1 MSRTSIKRLLRDSIK
16 AHLIEQDA
24 GADLDGV
31 QVVVAFDGD
40 TLTTKHIRI
49 VTESSEPQIAGVN
62 NLGRWDITAT
72 ISVVTEIDDYTGD
85 EHDDLVGLIEDYILQ
100 GNATLAAGFTTSEIK
115 VDNVMPASASE
126 LAIEGMR
133 YSQQAITCECYKL

>member
-1 MSRTSIKRLLRDSIK
+1 MSRSSIKRLLRDSIK
-16 AHLIEQDA
+16 EHLESQA
-24 GADLDGV
+24 GSELDGV

-40 TLTTKHIRI
+40 SLTTKHIRI

-72 ISVVTEIDDYTGD
+72 LSVVTEIDDYTGD
-85 EHDDLVGLIEDYILQ
+85 EHDDLVGLVEDYVLQ
-100 GNATLAAGFTTSEIK
+100 GNAALAAAFTTVDLQ

>member
-1 MSRTSIKRLLRDSIK
+1 MSRSSIKRLLRDSIK
-16 AHLIEQDA
+16 EHLEAQA
-24 GADLDGV
+24 GSELDGV
-31 QVVVAFDGD
+31 QVVVAFEGD

-72 ISVVTEIDDYTGD
+72 LSVVTEIDDYTGD
-85 EHDDLVGLIEDYILQ
+85 EHDDLVGLVEDYVLQ
-100 GNATLAAGFTTSEIK
+100 GNATLAAAFTTVDLQ